1 MGITL
6 DLMITLKII
15 MDFKTNNM
23 KKVKTQQEQIQ
34 KHLESGKKI
43 TAVMAYEKFGC
54 LRLASRIF
62 NLKKAGLPIIT
73 EMVTK
78 NGSTFASYQLVKK

>member
-1 MGITL
+1 
-6 DLMITLKII
+6 
-15 MDFKTNNM
+15 M

-34 KHLESGKKI
+34 KHLEAGKKI

>member
-1 MGITL
+1 
-6 DLMITLKII
+6 
-15 MDFKTNNM
+15 M

-34 KHLESGKKI
+34 KHLESVKKI
-43 TAVMAYEKFGC
+43 TAVIAYEKFGC
-54 LRLASRIF
+54 LRLASRMF

-78 NGSTFASYQLVKK
+78 NGSTFASYQIVKK

>member
-1 MGITL
+1 
-6 DLMITLKII
+6 
-15 MDFKTNNM
+15 M

-34 KHLESGKKI
+34 KHLQAGKKI
-43 TAVMAYEKFGC
+43 TAAQAYEKFGC

-73 EMVTK
+73 EMITK
-78 NGSTFASYQLVKK
+78 NGTTFASYKIVKK

>member
-1 MGITL
+1 
-6 DLMITLKII
+6 MITLKII

-34 KHLESGKKI
+34 KHLESGKKL
-43 TAVMAYEKFGC
+43 TAAQAYEKFGC

-62 NLKKAGLPIIT
+62 NLKKAGLSIIT

-78 NGSTFASYQLVKK
+78 NGSTFASYQIVKK

>member
-1 MGITL
+1 MG
-6 DLMITLKII
+6 
-15 MDFKTNNM
+15 FKTNIM

-34 KHLESGKKI
+34 KHLESGKKL
-43 TAVMAYEKFGC
+43 TAAQAYEKYGC

-78 NGSTFASYQLVKK
+78 NGSTFASYQIVKK

>member
-1 MGITL
+1 
-6 DLMITLKII
+6 

-43 TAVMAYEKFGC
+43 TAVIAYEKFGC

-78 NGSTFASYQLVKK
+78 NGSTFASYQIVKK